1 MLHEKLKE
9 LRKLK
14 GLSQEEVAKAL
25 HVQQNTYCGW
35 ETGKH
40 QISTDKISSICELFN
55 IQPNELFTNS
65 ITQTFNEKVQ
75 NGYIHNVENLH
86 TEANETIAIIK
97 QQNELNQHTLDL
109 LRHQMDAICD
119 LLKK

>member
-35 ETGKH
+35 KLVNTKLA
-40 QISTDKISSICELFN
+40 QIKYPQSVSCSIFN
-55 IQPNELFTNS
+55 LTNYSPIQ
-65 ITQTFNEKVQ
+65 
-75 NGYIHNVENLH
+75 
-86 TEANETIAIIK
+86 
-97 QQNELNQHTLDL
+97 
-109 LRHQMDAICD
+109 
-119 LLKK
+119 